1 MARNRRAV
9 GKIDKLPPNLKDTV
23 DQMLVS
29 GQTYREIVKYL
40 SENGEILSQAA
51 VSRYAQRFLASAQQL
66 RIAQENF
73 RMILTETDRYPE
85 LDPAEAILRLAAQK
99 TLDAL
104 AALDTSQ
111 LEDLTADK
119 LLRQATALSRA
130 VVYKKKSDTQV
141 KSDKQIALEEN
152 QSLLYDTIKKNNPGL
167 YRELVEEIQKLKQQ
181 AREENHDS

>member
-23 DQMLVS
+23 DQMLIS
-29 GQTYREIVKYL
+29 GQTYREIVSYL
-40 SENGEILSQAA
+40 ADNGEILSQAA

-73 RMILTETDRYPE
+73 RMILTETERYPD
-85 LDPAEAILRLAAQK
+85 LDPAEAVLRLATQK
-99 TLDAL
+99 VFDAL
-104 AALDTSQ
+104 AALDESE
-111 LEDLTADK
+111 LDSISADK

-141 KSDKQIALEEN
+141 KSDRQIALEEN
-152 QSLLYDTIKKNNPGL
+152 QSLLYDTIKKNNPRL
-167 YRELVEEIQKLKQQ
+167 YNELMEEINSLKQQ
-181 AREENHDS
+181 LKEENSV

>member
-23 DQMLVS
+23 DQMLIS
-29 GQTYREIVKYL
+29 GQTYREIVSYL
-40 SENGEILSQAA
+40 ADNGEALSQAA

-73 RMILTETDRYPE
+73 RMILTETERYPD
-85 LDPAEAILRLAAQK
+85 LDPAEAVLRLATQK
-99 TLDAL
+99 VFDAL
-104 AALDTSQ
+104 AALDGSE
-111 LEDLTADK
+111 LDGISADK

-141 KSDKQIALEEN
+141 KSDRQIALEEN
-152 QSLLYDTIKKNNPGL
+152 QSLLYDTIKKNNPRL
-167 YRELVEEIQKLKQQ
+167 YNELMEEINRLKQQ
-181 AREENHDS
+181 LKEEDNV